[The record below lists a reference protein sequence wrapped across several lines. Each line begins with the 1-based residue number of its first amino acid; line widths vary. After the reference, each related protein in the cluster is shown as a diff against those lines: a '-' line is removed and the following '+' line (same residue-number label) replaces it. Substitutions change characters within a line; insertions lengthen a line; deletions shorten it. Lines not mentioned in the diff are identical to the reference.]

1 MLASTAVV
9 FLGLFLGWWLYSRSL
24 ITQADSP
31 DILDR
36 VAPAAFTFLGHA
48 YYVDALY
55 AATLVRLNSA
65 FAVLS
70 DLFDRF
76 VFNGVVQLVSY
87 ATLALAWCD
96 SLFDSYFI
104 NLGFDA
110 GTHTVSLGGRI
121 FSRLQTGRV
130 QTYLRLIGLALVA
143 LTLYLLWGAT
153 A

>member
-1 MLASTAVV
+1 MLTSTAVV
-9 FLGLFLGWWLYSRSL
+9 LIGLFLGWWLYSRTP
-24 ITQADSP
+24 IAAADSP
-31 DILDR
+31 DILDTA
-36 VAPAAFTFLGHA
+36 APAAFTFLGHA
-48 YYVDALY
+48 YYIDALY
-55 AATLVRLNSA
+55 AATVVRLNSA
-65 FAVLS
+65 FATLS

-76 VFNGVVQLVSY
+76 LFGGVIQLVSY
-87 ATLALAWCD
+87 ATLGAAWFD

-130 QTYLRLIGLALVA
+130 QTYLRLVGFALVV
-143 LTLYLLWGAT
+143 LVLYLLWGAT